1 MPQNTNLN
9 ISPYY
14 DDFDKFNN
22 FYKVLFR
29 PGFPVQ
35 ARELTTMQ
43 SILQNQIESVGT
55 HLFKEGAMVIPGQIG
70 YDTKAQAVILQ
81 ANFLG
86 TAVENY
92 RETLVGTIITGLTT
106 NVKAKVIYTLSAEES
121 EKGYI
126 TLYVKYIESGGDNSE
141 VRTFVNNEQLI
152 CDKEITFGTNLIEV
166 GTPFAQL
173 LPTTAIAIG
182 STATINTGVY
192 FIRGFF
198 VDVPEQT
205 IILDQ
210 YSNYPS
216 YRVGLEVSES
226 IITPEDDEKLND
238 NATGTSNYAAPG
250 GHRFRIKATLVK
262 KVIDDDTDKNFIELL
277 RLNNSK
283 VEKFVER
290 TQYSELEKMLAVRT
304 YDESGN
310 YTVKDFDVRMRESL
324 DDGLNNGVFS
334 VGTKTQQGNSPS
346 ETKYAVEI
354 GPGKA
359 YVKGFEIE
367 TLAPSY
373 VDLDKPRDTKAL
385 QNSII
390 PFDMGNYLTVNT
402 VWGSPIINGN
412 GITTNYQL
420 VELRD
425 QRGSAGTVAGNI
437 IGYARTAIFEYD
449 NGVDVT
455 ASATTYKAYLFDI
468 QPLSLFK
475 LSTSCTLV
483 QGQVIRG
490 RTSKAKAFVESDQTG
505 TLIKCYQVYGKF
517 IEGEVIVKDGIELG
531 VLNDFYQYD
540 FVDTKAIVGRNGSNA
555 VTFQATAVLD
565 EKKIISGTSF
575 VVSGSTTL
583 TGSLSNFTRDLR
595 PGDMIYFDTTK
606 SAQVKKISLVSTTID
621 NQLSSS
627 TVLTLESGGTLV
639 NGTYN
644 SLYRLRPQLKE
655 KQYADLL
662 IEMPKSS
669 IRSVSDESVV
679 VARSFDNITVTG
691 SNNFTITL
699 PSDEQFLAYDK
710 DHYNLIALSPS
721 GVAGNIID
729 ISDKISFN
737 STGTPRTSL
746 TVSNLSGYTTVR
758 LVASLSKNQVSKRIK
773 TATKM
778 NVLKLERTS
787 ISGDVTKFGLN
798 YGSIYGTRIEDEEI
812 SLGCTDAYQL
822 HAVYEST
829 TDDAPQV
836 PSITMQD
843 ATFFKKGTLIQG
855 KTSGA
860 KGLVIS
866 FSGVTLLCQFVYK
879 NDNKFI
885 PGETIIGTNT
895 NDQPVEGLADDNEGS
910 VNNGSNNITSNF
922 MLDPNQNGYF
932 YDVSKLIRKPN
943 TSAPLRKILVV
954 FDRFTHESSGD
965 YFNGASYI
973 GVDYEEIPSIGSG
986 RDKKELRDTLDFRP
1000 SITPNLSGSGT
1011 TSDPYFVN
1019 CATLD
1024 FKDRSFLSGGA
1035 SNNATITD
1043 IPKPESDFRCD
1054 YDFYLPRIDKL
1065 FVTDQRQF
1073 QILKG
1078 KSAETPV
1085 APDDLTN
1092 SMLLASITH
1101 EAYGYDPENVI
1112 IKRENNRR
1120 FTMKDIGV
1128 IEKRLDQV
1136 EYYTSLNL
1144 LEMETNT
1151 LSIKDADGF
1160 DKFKNGFMVDDFTSL
1175 TAAGT
1180 NHPDYECSMDFT
1192 AGFLRPAHYTTN
1204 VPLEFNSTSST
1215 NLVKSSNNAIL
1226 TLPYEHTRFVHQPYA
1241 SRVENVNPFNV
1252 FAFIGRVDLTPS
1264 SDDWVDT
1271 QRAPQRIVN
1280 VEGDF
1285 NATVER
1291 LGADQSGFAPI
1302 QWGAWQTTWSGV
1314 TNISS
1319 GGTWYEHC
1327 FCFGAPRRILQSTN
1341 ITTTTNQTRQGVRTQ
1356 VVPRIDR
1363 QSLGDSVIARANIP
1377 WIRSRN
1383 IQFKIQRLKPKTRM
1397 YPFFDTREVSVY
1409 TTPKILEVIKNSTI
1423 DSRTNNIPFQ
1433 TGETVVGLTS
1443 GARMRLVSP
1452 NDGFSLSPYTQ
1463 TLLPTAYASTTDII
1477 NINTEIMASQV
1488 NGDFYGN
1495 PVQGEVLVGQT
1506 SGARAI
1512 VKEKR
1517 LISDLSGNLTGVFFI
1532 PSPNISAN
1540 PRWGTGRRVFRF
1552 TSSSTDSRIP
1562 GDVDSAGEATYE
1574 AAGVLETQQE
1584 TILAVRNADIV
1595 RDTVTQNQTLQSTR
1609 TEVRQVGWWD
1619 PLAQSFLVDSKG
1631 GAFITKVDV
1640 YFKTKDE
1647 KIPINCQ
1654 IRTMQNGYPTTKI
1667 LPFSDV
1673 TIQPKDVQL
1682 SDNASIPTTFVFP
1695 APVYL
1700 QESQEYAFVLFTDS
1714 NEYKVWISRMGE
1726 NDISNDRTI
1735 SEQPYAGVLF
1745 KSQNATTWTADQYE
1759 DLKFSMYKAAFNT
1772 AVTGRAVFN
1781 NSKLG
1786 IGNGQIHNLVP
1797 NAIQTTKPQL
1807 KITLNSTSISYT
1819 VGAEISM
1826 TDQSPTPSA
1835 IIREVVQGGS
1845 GVNGYL
1851 IIDDI
1856 SGTFRTGVTG
1866 GSLAVYRIVS
1876 SRSLATL
1883 TLNSGVTGTFTVGQ
1897 KLTSSSG
1904 AYGIVTAWNSGTR
1917 VANLKAITGV
1927 FAAGDTVTMTVNSTV
1942 VGSGTIATGGVAT
1955 SGDDINRY
1963 ITINPSF
1970 YNVSNK
1976 LTVTHQNHGMH
1987 DGANSVIISGVVSEV
2002 SPTTIDAAYHTNGI
2016 GTADGVGANFEL
2028 HVNDAGAFHQVI
2040 NGLPLDVANP
2050 GYIKIGSEIIKY
2062 IEISDDGTV
2071 ITIPSGGRAAG
2082 GTTLQAHGTDEAV
2095 ECYNFDGIPMI
2106 EINTT
2111 HDGISNPTLDTYEV
2125 TTDSIATN
2133 GIVSGGTNIYATQN
2147 VAFECITPQ
2156 ITQLKLPNT
2165 DLVHR
2170 FNCVSGTSI
2179 NDDGQTLLESSFV
2192 NDGIYEDVIANTPNI
2207 LNNQKIICSQI
2218 NEDTHLNGS
2227 KSLIYEV
2234 NMISENV
2241 NISPVIDLDRTS
2253 LITTTNRINN
2263 IPIDSANSRKASGD
2277 RNKAIYISKFVELT
2291 NPANSLK
2298 VMFSAN
2304 LHPYTDIKV
2313 MYKVVPVGSTLS
2325 VDEIGFEYFNTTGI
2339 SDTSIPKTERFE
2351 LHDFDYTV
2359 NSLNFTAF
2367 QVKIIMNSQNQAYVP
2382 VIKDFRVIA
2391 LLDL

>member
-14 DDFDKFNN
+14 DDFDKQNN

-70 YDTKAQAVILQ
+70 YDTNSQAVILQ
-81 ANFLG
+81 TNFLG
-86 TAVENY
+86 TSVENY
-92 RETLVGTIITGLTT
+92 REKLVGTIITGLSTG
-106 NVKAKVIYTLSAEES
+106 VKAKVIYTLSSEES

-126 TLYVKYIESGGDNSE
+126 TLYVKYIEAGGDENDI
-141 VRTFVNNEQLI
+141 RTFNNNEQLI
-152 CDKEITFGTNLIEV
+152 CDTEITFGTNLIEI

-173 LPTTAIAIG
+173 LPTNAIAIG

-192 FIRGFF
+192 FIRGYF
-198 VDVPEQT
+198 VDIPAQT
-205 IILDQ
+205 IVLDQ
-210 YSNYPS
+210 YTNYPS
-216 YRVGLEVSES
+216 YRVGLEISES

-250 GHRFRIKATLVK
+250 AHRFRIKATLVK

-310 YTVKDFDVRMRESL
+310 YTVKDFDIRMRESL
-324 DDGLNNGVFS
+324 DDGLNNGVYAS
-334 VGTKTQQGNSPS
+334 TQRTQQGNAPS
-346 ETKYAVEI
+346 ESKYAVEI

-359 YVKGFEIE
+359 YVKGFESE

-373 VDLDKPRDTKAL
+373 VDLDKPRDTKSL

-390 PFDMGNYLTVNT
+390 PFDMGNYLLVNT

-425 QRGSAGTVAGNI
+425 QRGSNGTASGNI

-449 NGVDVT
+449 NGSDVT
-455 ASATTYKAYLFDI
+455 AAATTYKAYLFDV

-475 LSTSCTLV
+475 LSNSVTLV
-483 QGQVIRG
+483 QGMVIRG
-490 RTSKAKAFVESDQTG
+490 RTSKAKAFIESDQTG
-505 TLIKCYQVYGKF
+505 SLIKVYQVYGKF

-531 VLNDFYQYD
+531 TLSSQYTYEFSD
-540 FVDTKAIVGRNGSNA
+540 VKAILGRNSSSV
-555 VTFQATAVLD
+555 VTFQATAILD
-565 EKKIISGTSF
+565 DKKILSGTNF
-575 VVSGSTTL
+575 VVSSNTTL
-583 TGSLSNFTRDLR
+583 TGTLSNFTRDLR
-595 PGDMIYFDTTK
+595 PGDMIYF
-606 SAQVKKISLVSTTID
+606 SESAYAQVKKIDT
-621 NQLSSS
+621 SSS
-627 TVLTLESGGTLV
+627 LISNKLTSATTLTLESGGTLT

-644 SLYRLRPQLKE
+644 SLYRKRPQLKD

-662 IEMPKSS
+662 IEMPKAS
-669 IRSVSDESVV
+669 IKSVADESVI

-691 SNNFTITL
+691 SNNFTLTL

-710 DHYNLIALSPS
+710 DHYMLISLAPTM
-721 GVAGNIID
+721 GTIID
-729 ISDKISFN
+729 IEDKLSFN
-737 STGTPRTSL
+737 TSGTPRTSL
-746 TVSNLSGYTTVR
+746 TVSNLTGYTSVR
-758 LVASLSKNQVSKRIK
+758 LIASLSKNQVEKRIK
-773 TATKM
+773 TASKM
-778 NVLKLERTS
+778 NVLKVERTS
-787 ISGDVTKFGLN
+787 IIGDVTKFGLS

-812 SLGCTDAYQL
+812 ALGCSDVYKV

-829 TDDAPQV
+829 NDSMPAMPKLL
-836 PSITMQD
+836 MQD
-843 ATFFKKGTLIQG
+843 AAFFKKGTLIQG

-860 KGLVIS
+860 KGMVVN
-866 FSGVTLLCQFVYK
+866 FSGVTLYCDFVYK
-879 NDNKFI
+879 NTSKFI
-885 PGETIIGTNT
+885 PGETVIGTNT
-895 NDQPVEGLADDNEGS
+895 NDQVIEALIDDNEGS
-910 VNNGSNNITSNF
+910 VVDGSKEVTNNF
-922 MLDPNQNGYF
+922 YLDPNQNGYF
-932 YDVSKLIRKPN
+932 YDVSKIIRRAN
-943 TSAPLRKILVV
+943 ATAPLRKLLVV

-965 YFNGASYI
+965 YFNGSSYV
-973 GVDYEEIPSIGSG
+973 GVDYEEIPSIGTG
-986 RDKKELRDTLDFRP
+986 REKKELRDVLDFRP
-1000 SITPNLSGSGT
+1000 SITPVLSGAGT
-1011 TSDPYFVN
+1011 PNDPYFVN
-1019 CATLD
+1019 CASLD
-1024 FKDRSFLSGGA
+1024 FKDRSFISGGA
-1035 SNNATITD
+1035 SNNATVSD

-1054 YDFYLPRIDKL
+1054 YDFYLPRIDKVFL
-1065 FVTDQRQF
+1065 TDQREF
-1073 QILKG
+1073 QVIKG
-1078 KSAETPV
+1078 KSSESPT
-1085 APDDLTN
+1085 APDDLQN
-1092 SMLLASITH
+1092 AMLLGTLTH
-1101 EAYGYDPENVI
+1101 EAYGFNPEDVI

-1120 FTMKDIGV
+1120 FTMRDIGV

-1180 NHPDYECSMDFT
+1180 NHPDYECSMDFS
-1192 AGFLRPAHYTTN
+1192 AGFLRPAHYTSN
-1204 VPLEFNSTSST
+1204 VPLEYNATSST
-1215 NLVKSSNNAIL
+1215 NVVRSANNAIL
-1226 TLPYEHTRFVHQPYA
+1226 TLPYENVRFVHQPYA

-1252 FAFIGRVDLTPS
+1252 FAFIGRVDLLPS

-1302 QWGAWQTTWSGV
+1302 QWGSWQTTWSGV
-1314 TNISS
+1314 TNVSS
-1319 GGTWYEHC
+1319 GGSWYEHC

-1383 IQFKIQRLKPKTRM
+1383 IEFKIQRLKPKTRM
-1397 YPFFDTREVSVY
+1397 YPFFDTAAVSVY
-1409 TTPKILEVIKNSTI
+1409 CTPKVMEVIKNSTE
-1423 DSRTNNIPFQ
+1423 DARTNNIPFQ
-1433 TGETVVGLTS
+1433 VGETVVGLLTGARIKLMAPNNGFSYSPYDGNLLPVSYASTTGVINIDTQAMASQVNGQFYGNPIQGEILVGLTS
-1443 GARMRLVSP
+1443 GARCV
-1452 NDGFSLSPYTQ
+1452 
-1463 TLLPTAYASTTDII
+1463 
-1477 NINTEIMASQV
+1477 
-1488 NGDFYGN
+1488 
-1495 PVQGEVLVGQT
+1495 
-1506 SGARAI
+1506 

-1517 LISDLSGNLTGVFFI
+1517 LISDQSGNLTGVFFI
-1532 PSPNISAN
+1532 PSPSIDAN
-1540 PRWGTGRRVFRF
+1540 PRWGTGRRVLRF
-1552 TSSSTDSRIP
+1552 TSSSKDSRIP
-1562 GDVDSAGEATYE
+1562 GDVDSAAEATYE
-1574 AAGVLETQQE
+1574 AAGILETQQE

-1609 TEVRQVGWWD
+1609 TEVRQIGWWD

-1640 YFKTKDE
+1640 YFKTRDE

-1682 SDNASIPTTFVFP
+1682 SDNASIPTTFTFP
-1695 APVYL
+1695 APVFL

-1759 DLKFSMYKAAFNT
+1759 DLKFSMYKAVFQTN
-1772 AVTGRAVFN
+1772 VQGRAVFN
-1781 NSKLG
+1781 NAQLG
-1786 IGNGQIHNLVP
+1786 IGNGQIHNLIDNP
-1797 NAIQTTKPQL
+1797 IATTKPQL
-1807 KITLNSTSISYT
+1807 KITLNASSISYT

-1826 TDQSPTPSA
+1826 TDQSPAPSA
-1835 IIREVVQGGS
+1835 IIREVVQGTG
-1845 GVNGYL
+1845 GNNGY
-1851 IIDDI
+1851 IIVDDV

-1866 GSLAVYRIVS
+1866 GALAVYRIVS
-1876 SRSLATL
+1876 SRSLASITL
-1883 TLNSGVTGTFTVGQ
+1883 TSGFTGTFTVGQ
-1897 KLTSSSG
+1897 KITTSGG
-1904 AYGIVTAWNSGTR
+1904 ASATVTNWNSGTR
-1917 VANLKAITGV
+1917 VITVKSLTGTLTV
-1927 FAAGDTVTMTVNSTV
+1927 GDTVTMTVSGSV
-1942 VGSGTIATGGVAT
+1942 VGSGVIATGGISI

-1963 ITINPSF
+1963 ATVNPSY

-1976 LTVTHQNHGMH
+1976 ITITHQNHGMH
-1987 DGANSVIISGVVSEV
+1987 DPANSVVISGVVSEV
-2002 SPTTIDAAYHTNGI
+2002 ADTTIDSAFHTNGL
-2016 GTADGVGANFEL
+2016 TTSDGVGSDFEL
-2028 HVNDAGAFHQVI
+2028 HVNDASAFHTVI
-2040 NGLPLDVANP
+2040 NGLPIEIANP
-2050 GYIKIGSEIIKY
+2050 AYIKIGNEIIKY
-2062 IEISDDGTV
+2062 SAVSDDGK
-2071 ITIPSGGRAAG
+2071 ILTIPSGGRAAAG
-2082 GTTLQAHGTDEAV
+2082 SSLVAHDVSELV
-2095 ECYNFDGIPMI
+2095 ECYNYDGIPLI
-2106 EINTT
+2106 EINAS
-2111 HDGISNPTLDTYEV
+2111 HEGIDNPTLDTYEIG
-2125 TTDSIATN
+2125 TDSIATN
-2133 GIVSGGTNIYATQN
+2133 GIVGGGAYVYATQN
-2147 VAFECITPQ
+2147 VAFECLTPQ
-2156 ITQLKLPNT
+2156 ITQLRLPNT
-2165 DLVHR
+2165 ECLHR

-2179 NDDGQTLLESSFV
+2179 NDNGQTILESSFV
-2192 NDGIYEDVIANTPNI
+2192 NDGSYEDVIVNQPNI
-2207 LNNQKIICSQI
+2207 LNNQRLICSQV

-2227 KSLIYEV
+2227 KSIIYEI
-2234 NMISENV
+2234 NMLSNNE
-2241 NISPVIDLDRTS
+2241 NISPVVDLDRTS

-2263 IPIDSANSRKASGD
+2263 ISIDSALSRKSSGD
-2277 RNKAIYISKFVELT
+2277 LNKAIYISKFVELA

-2313 MYKVVPVGSTLS
+2313 LYKVVPVGSTLS
-2325 VDEIGFEYFNTTGI
+2325 SDEIGFEYFNTTGI
-2339 SDTSIPKTERFE
+2339 SDTTIPKTERFE

-2367 QVKIIMNSQNQAYVP
+2367 QIKIIMNSQNQAYVP

>member
-14 DDFDKFNN
+14 DDFDKTKN
-22 FYKVLFR
+22 FYRVLFR
-29 PGFPVQ
+29 PGYPIQ
-35 ARELTTMQ
+35 AREITTMQ
-43 SILQNQIESVGT
+43 TILQNQIESVGT

-70 YDTKAQAVILQ
+70 YDTNSQAVLLQ

-86 TAVENY
+86 TSVDLY
-92 RETLVGTIITGLTT
+92 RESLIGTIITGLTT
-106 NVKAKVIYTLSAEES
+106 GVKAKVIYTLSATES

-126 TLYVKYIESGGDNSE
+126 TLYVKYVESGGDNNT
-141 VRTFVNNEQLI
+141 VRTFQNNEQLI
-152 CDKEITFGTNLIEV
+152 CDKEITFGTNLIEI

-173 LPTTAIAIG
+173 LPTNAIAIG
-182 STATINTGVY
+182 STATINSGVY

-198 VDVPEQT
+198 VDVSEQT

-226 IITPEDDEKLND
+226 IITPEDDESLND

-250 GHRFRIKATLVK
+250 GHRFRIKASLVK

-304 YDESGN
+304 FDESGN
-310 YTVKDFDVRMRESL
+310 YTIKDFDIRMRQSL
-324 DDGLNNGVFS
+324 DDGLNNGVYAA
-334 VGTKTQQGNSPS
+334 GTKTQQGNSPS
-346 ETKYAVEI
+346 DDKYAVEI

-359 YVKGFEIE
+359 YVKGFEVE

-373 VDLDKPRDTKAL
+373 IDLAKPRDTKAL

-390 PFDMGNYLTVNT
+390 PFEMGNYLLVNT

-412 GITTNYQL
+412 SITTNYQRL
-420 VELRD
+420 ELRD
-425 QRGSAGTVAGNI
+425 QRGSAGTTAGNI

-449 NGVDVT
+449 NGTDVT
-455 ASATTYKAYLFDI
+455 ASSTTYKAYLFDI
-468 QPLSLFK
+468 QPLTLFK
-475 LSTSCTLV
+475 LSNSVTLV
-483 QGQVIRG
+483 QGNVIRG
-490 RTSKAKAFVESDQTG
+490 RTSKAKAFVESDQTNS
-505 TLIKCYQVYGKF
+505 LIKVYQVYGKF
-517 IEGEVIVKDGIELG
+517 IDGEVIEKDGLELG
-531 VLNDFYQYD
+531 TLTSQFSYEFSDA
-540 FVDTKAIVGRNGSNA
+540 KAIVGRNGSDA

-565 EKKIISGTSF
+565 EKKVISGSTF
-575 VVSGSTTL
+575 NVNSTTL
-583 TGSLSNFTRDLR
+583 TGTLSNFTRDLR
-595 PGDMIYFDTTK
+595 PGDMIYFTE
-606 SAQVKKISLVSTTID
+606 SNFAQVKKIDITSGSIVNKIASATAI
-621 NQLSSS
+621 
-627 TVLTLESGGTLV
+627 TLESGGSIS

-644 SLYRLRPQLKE
+644 TLYRKRPQIKD
-655 KQYADLL
+655 KQTADLL

-669 IRSVSDESVV
+669 IKAVSDESVI

-710 DHYNLIALSPS
+710 DHYMLISLAPT
-721 GVAGNIID
+721 AGTIID

-737 STGTPRTSL
+737 SSGTPRTSL
-746 TVSNLSGYTTVR
+746 TVSSLSGYTSVR
-758 LVASLSKNQVSKRIK
+758 LIASLSKNQVEKKIK

-778 NVLKLERTS
+778 NVMKVDRTA
-787 ISGDVTKFGLN
+787 ITGDVTKFGLS
-798 YGSIYGTRIEDEEI
+798 YGSIYGTRIQDDEI
-812 SLGCTDAYQL
+812 ALGATDCYQL

-829 TDDAPQV
+829 NDSLPTV
-836 PSITMQD
+836 PKILMQD
-843 ATFFKKGTLIQG
+843 AAFFKKGTLITG

-860 KGLVIS
+860 KGLVIN
-866 FSGVTLLCQFVYK
+866 FSGVTLACEFVYK
-879 NDNKFI
+879 NSNRFL
-885 PGETIIGTNT
+885 PGETVSGTNT
-895 NDQPVEGLADDNEGS
+895 NDQLVEGLIDDNEGS
-910 VNNGSNNITSNF
+910 VWNGSKDITSNYY
-922 MLDPNQNGYF
+922 LDSNQNGYF
-932 YDVSKLIRKPN
+932 YDISKIIRSPN
-943 TSAPLRKILVV
+943 ASAPLRKLLVV
-954 FDRFTHESSGD
+954 YDRFSHESSGD
-965 YFNGASYI
+965 YFNGSSYV
-973 GVDYEEIPSIGSG
+973 GVDYEEIPALGS
-986 RDKKELRDTLDFRP
+986 KELRDVLDFRAAV
-1000 SITPNLSGSGT
+1000 TPVLSGSGT

-1019 CATLD
+1019 CASLD

-1035 SNNATITD
+1035 SNNATVTD
-1043 IPKPESDFRCD
+1043 IPKPEADFRCD
-1054 YDFYLPRIDKL
+1054 YEFYLPRIDKVFL
-1065 FVTDQRQF
+1065 TDQREF
-1073 QILKG
+1073 QVVKG
-1078 KSAETPV
+1078 KSDETPV
-1085 APDDLTN
+1085 PPDDIRN
-1092 SMLLASITH
+1092 SMLLGTLTH
-1101 EAYGYDPENVI
+1101 EAYGYNQENVI

-1160 DKFKNGFMVDDFTSL
+1160 DKFKNGFLVDDFTSF

-1180 NHPDYECSMDFT
+1180 DHPDYECSMDFT

-1204 VPLEFNSTSST
+1204 VPLEYNSTLTT
-1215 NLVKSSNNAIL
+1215 NAVKSSNNAIVS
-1226 TLPYEHTRFVHQPYA
+1226 LPYESVRFINQPYA

-1252 FAFIGRVDLTPS
+1252 FAFIGRCDLTPA

-1280 VEGDF
+1280 VEGNF

-1291 LGADQSGFAPI
+1291 LGADQSGFAPT

-1314 TNISS
+1314 TSRSS
-1319 GGTWYEHC
+1319 GGSWQEDC
-1327 FCFGAPRRILQSTN
+1327 FCFGAPRRVLQSTN
-1341 ITTTTNQTRQGVRTQ
+1341 VTTTTNQTRQGVRTQ

-1383 IQFKIQRLKPKTRM
+1383 VEFKIQRLKPKTRM
-1397 YPFFDTREVSVY
+1397 YPFFDTSSVSTY
-1409 TTPKILEVIKNSTI
+1409 CTPKILEVIKNSTE
-1423 DSRTNNIPFQ
+1423 DAKTNNIPFQ
-1433 TGETVVGLTS
+1433 VGETVVGLSS
-1443 GARMRLVSP
+1443 GVRLKLLTP
-1452 NDGFSLSPYTQ
+1452 NDGFASSPYDST
-1463 TLLPTAYASTTDII
+1463 TLPGSYASTTAVI
-1477 NINTEIMASQV
+1477 NIDTLSMASQV
-1488 NGDFYGN
+1488 NGAYYGN
-1495 PVQGEVLVGQT
+1495 PIQGEVLVGQT
-1506 SGARAI
+1506 SGARAV

-1517 LISDLSGNLTGVFFI
+1517 LISDQSGNLTGIFFI
-1532 PSPNISAN
+1532 PTPTIDAN
-1540 PRWGTGRRVFRF
+1540 PRWGTGRRILRF
-1552 TSSSTDSRIP
+1552 TASKTDSRIL
-1562 GDVDSAGEATYE
+1562 GDVDSSAEATYE
-1574 AAGVLETQQE
+1574 AAGILETQQE
-1584 TILAVRNADIV
+1584 TILSVRNADIV
-1595 RDTVTQNQTLQSTR
+1595 RDTVTQNQTIRSTR
-1609 TEVRQVGWWD
+1609 TESRQVGWWD

-1647 KIPINCQ
+1647 RIPINVQ

-1673 TIQPKDVQL
+1673 TVQPKDVQL

-1700 QESQEYAFVLFTDS
+1700 QESQEYALVLFTDS

-1759 DLKFSMYKAAFNT
+1759 DLKFSMYKAKF
-1772 AVTGRAVFN
+1772 VTGTNARVVFN
-1781 NSKLG
+1781 NAQLG
-1786 IGNGQIHNLVP
+1786 IGNGQIHNLVSNP
-1797 NAIQTTKPQL
+1797 ITTTKPQL
-1807 KITLNSTSISYT
+1807 KLTLNASTISYT
-1819 VGAEISM
+1819 VGAEISL
-1826 TDQSPTPSA
+1826 TDTSPTPSA
-1835 IIREVVQGGS
+1835 IIRQVVQGTG
-1845 GVNGYL
+1845 GNNGY
-1851 IIDDI
+1851 IIVDDV

-1866 GSLAVYRIVS
+1866 GALAVYRIVS
-1876 SRSLATL
+1876 SRSLGTI

-1897 KLTSSSG
+1897 SITTAGG
-1904 AYGIVTAWNSGTR
+1904 AKATVTNWDSGTR
-1917 VANLKAITGV
+1917 VITVKAVTGT
-1927 FAAGDTVTMTVNSTV
+1927 FAVGDTVTMTVSGST
-1942 VGSGTIATGGVAT
+1942 VGSGVIATGGIT
-1955 SGDDINRY
+1955 LTGDDINRY
-1963 ITINPSF
+1963 ITLTPSYF
-1970 YNVSNK
+1970 NTANRITIV
-1976 LTVTHQNHGMH
+1976 HQNHGMH
-1987 DGANSVIISGVVSEV
+1987 DPANNVRLSGVISEV
-2002 SPTTIDAAYHTNGI
+2002 ASTAIDAAFHTNGI
-2016 GTADGVGANFEL
+2016 TISDGVTSDFEL
-2028 HVNDAGAFHQVI
+2028 HVNDASAFHTVV
-2040 NGLPLDVANP
+2040 NGLSLDVANP
-2050 GYIKIGSEIIKY
+2050 GYIKIGTEIIKY
-2062 IEISDDGTV
+2062 TAISSDGKI

-2082 GTTLQAHGTDEAV
+2082 STNLQAHSTDEAV
-2095 ECYNFDGIPMI
+2095 ECYNLDGIPLI
-2106 EINTT
+2106 EINTD
-2111 HDGISNPTLDTYEV
+2111 HAGISNPTLDTYQI

-2133 GIVSGGTNIYATQN
+2133 GIVSGGDMVYATQN
-2147 VAFECITPQ
+2147 VSFECITPQ
-2156 ITQLKLPNT
+2156 ITQLKLPQT
-2165 DLVHR
+2165 EITHR
-2170 FNCVSGTSI
+2170 FNCVSGSSI
-2179 NDDGQTLLESSFV
+2179 NNDGQTLLETSFV
-2192 NDGIYEDVIANTPNI
+2192 NDGIYEEVIVNVPNI
-2207 LNNQKIICSQI
+2207 INNQKIICSKI
-2218 NEDTHLNGS
+2218 NEDTKLNGS

-2234 NMISENV
+2234 NMTSDNE
-2241 NISPVIDLDRTS
+2241 NISPIVDLDRTS

-2263 IPIDSANSRKASGD
+2263 IDITVADSRKSSGD
-2277 RNKAIYISKFVELT
+2277 KNKAIYVSKFVELA

-2313 MYKVVPVGSTLS
+2313 LYKVVPVGTTLS
-2325 VDEIGFEYFNTTGI
+2325 IDEIGFDYFNTTGA
-2339 SDTSIPKTERFE
+2339 SDTSIAKTERFE

-2367 QVKIIMNSQNQAYVP
+2367 QIKIIMNSQNQAYVP

>member
-14 DDFDKFNN
+14 DDFDKQNN

-70 YDTKAQAVILQ
+70 YDTNAQAVILQ
-81 ANFLG
+81 TNFLG
-86 TAVENY
+86 TSVENY
-92 RETLVGTIITGLTT
+92 REKLVGRIITGLTT
-106 NVKAKVIYTLSAEES
+106 NVKAKVIYTIPAEES

-126 TLYVKYIESGGDNSE
+126 TLYVKYVEAGGDESDL
-141 VRTFVNNEQLI
+141 RTFVNNEQLV
-152 CDKEITFGTNLIEV
+152 CDAEITFGTNLIEV

-173 LPTTAIAIG
+173 LPTNAIAVG

-192 FIRGFF
+192 FIRGYF
-198 VDVPEQT
+198 VDVPAQT

-250 GHRFRIKATLVK
+250 AHRFRVKASLVK

-310 YTVKDFDVRMRESL
+310 YTVKDFDIRMRESL
-324 DDGLNNGVFS
+324 DDGLNNGVYAA
-334 VGTKTQQGNSPS
+334 GTRTQQGNAPAD
-346 ETKYAVEI
+346 TKYAVEI

-359 YVKGFEIE
+359 YVKGFEVE
-367 TLAPSY
+367 TLAPQY
-373 VDLDKPRDTKAL
+373 IDLDKPRDTKAL

-390 PFDMGNYLTVNT
+390 PFDMGNYLLVDN
-402 VWGSPIINGN
+402 VWGAPIINGN
-412 GITTNYQL
+412 GITENYQKL
-420 VELRD
+420 ELRD
-425 QRGSAGTVAGNI
+425 ARGSNGTAAGNV

-449 NGVDVT
+449 NGADVT
-455 ASATTYKAYLFDI
+455 ASSTTYKSYLFDA
-468 QPLSLFK
+468 QLLTLFK
-475 LSTSCTLV
+475 LSNSVTLV

-490 RTSKAKAFVESDQTG
+490 RTSKAKAYVESDQTG
-505 TLIKCYQVYGKF
+505 SLIKVYQVYGRF
-517 IEGEVIVKDGIELG
+517 IDGEVIVKDNIELG
-531 VLNDFYQYD
+531 TLSSQFTYEFSDI
-540 FVDTKAIVGRNGSNA
+540 KAILGRNTSNV
-555 VTFQATAVLD
+555 VTFQGTAILD
-565 EKKIISGTSF
+565 SKAILSGTNF
-575 VVSGSTTL
+575 VVSGTTTL
-583 TGSLSNFTRDLR
+583 TGTLTNFTRDLR
-595 PGDMIYFDTTK
+595 PGDMIYFSPTQY
-606 SAQVKKISLVSTTID
+606 AQVKKIDTSGSVISNKLTSATT
-621 NQLSSS
+621 
-627 TVLTLESGGTLV
+627 LTLESGATLT
-639 NGTYN
+639 NGTYP
-644 SLYRLRPQLKE
+644 SLYRLRPQFKD

-669 IRSVSDESVV
+669 IKSVADESVT

-691 SNNFTITL
+691 SNNFTLTL

-710 DHYNLIALSPS
+710 DHYTLVSLAPT
-721 GVAGNIID
+721 AGIIID

-737 STGTPRTSL
+737 TSGTPRTSL
-746 TVSNLSGYTTVR
+746 TVSGLTGYTSVR
-758 LVASLSKNQVSKRIK
+758 LIASISKNQVEKRIK
-773 TATKM
+773 TANKM
-778 NVLKLERTS
+778 NVMKLERTN
-787 ISGDVTKFGLN
+787 IIGDITKFGLS

-812 SLGCTDAYQL
+812 SLGCSDVYKL

-829 TDDAPQV
+829 NDSLPII
-836 PSITMQD
+836 PKILMQD
-843 ATFFKKGTLIQG
+843 AAFFKKGTLIQG

-860 KGLVIS
+860 KGMVVN
-866 FSGVTLLCQFVYK
+866 FSGVTLYCDFVYK
-879 NDNKFI
+879 NNSRFI
-885 PGETIIGTNT
+885 PGETVIGTNT
-895 NDQPVEGLADDNEGS
+895 NDQIVEALIDDNDGS
-910 VNNGSNNITSNF
+910 VNNGSKDITDNF
-922 MLDPNQNGYF
+922 YLDANQNGYF
-932 YDVSKLIRKPN
+932 YDISKLIRKPN
-943 TSAPLRKILVV
+943 ASAPLRKIMII

-965 YFNGASYI
+965 YFNGSSYV
-973 GVDYEEIPSIGSG
+973 GVDYEEIPSLGSG
-986 RDKKELRDTLDFRP
+986 REIKQLRDVLDFRP
-1000 SITPNLSGSGT
+1000 SVTPVLSGSGSP
-1011 TSDPYFVN
+1011 SDPYFVN
-1019 CATLD
+1019 CASLD
-1024 FKDRSFLSGGA
+1024 YKDRSFISGGA
-1035 SNNATITD
+1035 SNNATVTD

-1054 YDFYLPRIDKL
+1054 YDFYLPRIDKVFL
-1065 FVTDQRQF
+1065 TDQRKF
-1073 QILKG
+1073 QVIKG
-1078 KSAETPV
+1078 KSSESPTP
-1085 APDDLTN
+1085 PDDLQN
-1092 SMLLASITH
+1092 SMLLGTLTH
-1101 EAYGYDPENVI
+1101 EAYGYNPENVI

-1120 FTMKDIGV
+1120 FTMKDIGI

-1204 VPLEFNSTSST
+1204 VPLELNSTLST
-1215 NLVKSSNNAIL
+1215 NVQKSQNNAIV
-1226 TLPYEHTRFVHQPYA
+1226 TLPYESTRFIHQPYA

-1252 FAFIGRVDLTPS
+1252 FAFIGRVDLLPS
-1264 SDDWVDT
+1264 SDDWIDT

-1285 NATVER
+1285 DATVER

-1302 QWGAWQTTWSGV
+1302 QWGSWQTTWSGV
-1314 TNISS
+1314 TSVSS
-1319 GGTWYEHC
+1319 GGSWFEHC
-1327 FCFGAPRRILQSTN
+1327 FCFGAPRRILQGTN

-1356 VVPRIDR
+1356 VIPRIDR
-1363 QSLGDSVIARANIP
+1363 QSLGDNVIARANIP

-1383 IQFKIQRLKPKTRM
+1383 IEFKIQRLKPKTRM
-1397 YPFFDTREVSVY
+1397 YPFFDTSNVSVY
-1409 TTPKILEVIKNSTI
+1409 CTPKILEVVKNSTE
-1423 DSRTNNIPFQ
+1423 DARTNNIPFQ
-1433 TGETVVGLTS
+1433 IGETVVGNIT
-1443 GARMRLVSP
+1443 GVRLKVLSP
-1452 NDGFSLSPYTQ
+1452 NDGFAYSPYDESI
-1463 TLLPTAYASTTDII
+1463 LPSAYASTTGVI
-1477 NINTEIMASQV
+1477 NIDTQSMASQV
-1488 NGDFYGN
+1488 NGAYYGN
-1495 PVQGEVLVGQT
+1495 PVQGEVLIGQT
-1506 SGARAI
+1506 SGARAV

-1517 LISDLSGNLTGVFFI
+1517 LISDQSGNLTGIFFI
-1532 PSPNISAN
+1532 PTPTIDAN

-1552 TSSSTDSRIP
+1552 TSSSTDSRIA

-1574 AAGVLETQQE
+1574 AAGTLETQQE

-1609 TEVRQVGWWD
+1609 TETRQIGWWD

-1647 KIPINCQ
+1647 RIPINCQ

-1682 SDNASIPTTFVFP
+1682 SDNASIATTFVFP

-1759 DLKFSMYKAAFNT
+1759 DLKFSMYKAVFNT
-1772 AVTGRAVFN
+1772 NVAGRLVFN
-1781 NSKLG
+1781 NARLG
-1786 IGNGQIHNLVP
+1786 IGNGQIHNLVSNP
-1797 NAIQTTKPQL
+1797 ITTTKPQL
-1807 KITLNSTSISYT
+1807 KITLNAESISYT

-1826 TDQSPTPSA
+1826 TDQSPAPSA
-1835 IIREVVQGGS
+1835 IIREVVQGS
-1845 GVNGYL
+1845 GGNNGY
-1851 IIDDI
+1851 IIVDDVN
-1856 SGTFRTGVTG
+1856 GTFRSGVTG
-1866 GSLAVYRIVS
+1866 GALAVYRIVS
-1876 SRSLATL
+1876 SRSLAAI
-1883 TLNSGVTGTFTVGQ
+1883 TLNAGVTGTFTVGQ
-1897 KLTSSSG
+1897 KIVSSSG
-1904 AYGIVTAWNSGTR
+1904 ATAIVTGWNSGTR
-1917 VANLKAITGV
+1917 VISAKSVTGV
-1927 FAAGDTVTMTVNSTV
+1927 FADGDTITMTVSGSV
-1942 VGSGTIATGGVAT
+1942 VGSGVVSTSGVVL

-1963 ITINPSF
+1963 AIINPSY

-1976 LTVTHQNHGMH
+1976 IRIQHQNHGMH
-1987 DGANSVIISGVVSEV
+1987 DPANSVTISGVISEV
-2002 SPTTIDAAYHTNGI
+2002 ADTTIDSAFHTNGI
-2016 GTADGVGANFEL
+2016 TTADGVGSDFEL
-2028 HVNDAGAFHQVI
+2028 HVNDASAFHTVI
-2040 NGLPLDVANP
+2040 NGLPIDVANP
-2050 GYIKIGSEIIKY
+2050 AYIKIGSEIIKY
-2062 IEISDDGTV
+2062 IDISDDGKI

-2082 GTTLQAHGTDEAV
+2082 GTSLQAHDTDEYV
-2095 ECYNFDGIPMI
+2095 ECYNLDGIPLT
-2106 EINTT
+2106 EINTS
-2111 HDGISNPTLDTYEV
+2111 HSGVDNATLDSYEV
-2125 TTDSIATN
+2125 GTDSIATN
-2133 GIVSGGTNIYATQN
+2133 GIVSGGNMVYATQN

-2156 ITQLKLPNT
+2156 ITQMRLPDT
-2165 DLVHR
+2165 ECLHR

-2179 NDDGQTLLESSFV
+2179 NDNAQTILESSFV
-2192 NDGIYEDVIANTPNI
+2192 NDGSYEDVIVNIPNI
-2207 LNNQKIICSQI
+2207 LNNQKLICSQI

-2227 KSLIYEV
+2227 KSMIYEV
-2234 NMISENV
+2234 NMVSNNP
-2241 NISPVIDLDRTS
+2241 NISPVVDLDRTS

-2263 IPIDSANSRKASGD
+2263 IPVELSDSLKSSGD
-2277 RNKAIYISKFVELT
+2277 KNNAIYISKFVELT

-2313 MYKVVPVGSTLS
+2313 LYKVVPVGSTLS
-2325 VDEIGFEYFNTTGI
+2325 ADEIGFEYFNVTG
-2339 SDTSIPKTERFE
+2339 SADSSIPKTERFE

-2367 QVKIIMNSQNQAYVP
+2367 QIKIIMNSQNQAYVP
-2382 VIKDFRVIA
+2382 VLKDFRVIA

>member
-14 DDFDKFNN
+14 DDFDKQNN

-70 YDTKAQAVILQ
+70 YDTNAQAVILQ
-81 ANFLG
+81 TNFLG
-86 TAVENY
+86 TSVENY
-92 RETLVGTIITGLTT
+92 REKLVGTIITGLTT
-106 NVKAKVIYTLSAEES
+106 NVKAKVIYTLSSEES

-126 TLYVKYIESGGDNSE
+126 TLYVKYIEAGGDQND
-141 VRTFVNNEQLI
+141 VRTFVNNEQLV
-152 CDKEITFGTNLIEV
+152 CDTEITFGTNLIEV

-173 LPTTAIAIG
+173 LPTNAIAIG
-182 STATINTGVY
+182 STSTINSGVY
-192 FIRGFF
+192 FIRGYF
-198 VDVPEQT
+198 VDIPTQT
-205 IILDQ
+205 IVLDQ

-226 IITPEDDEKLND
+226 IITPEDDETLND

-250 GHRFRIKATLVK
+250 AHRFRIKASLVK

-310 YTVKDFDVRMRESL
+310 YTVKDFDIRMRESL
-324 DDGLNNGVFS
+324 DDGLNNGVFA

-346 ETKYAVEI
+346 DTKYAVEI

-359 YVKGFEIE
+359 YVKGFEVE
-367 TLAPSY
+367 TLAPQY
-373 VDLDKPRDTKAL
+373 IDLDKPRDTKAL

-390 PFDMGNYLTVNT
+390 PFDMGNYLTVDT

-412 GITTNYQL
+412 GITENYQKI
-420 VELRD
+420 ELRD
-425 QRGSAGTVAGNI
+425 QRGSSGTAAGNV

-449 NGVDVT
+449 TGADVT
-455 ASATTYKAYLFDI
+455 ASSTTYKAYIFDI
-468 QPLSLFK
+468 QPLTLFK
-475 LSTSCTLV
+475 LSNSVTLV

-505 TLIKCYQVYGKF
+505 SLIKVYQVYGKF
-517 IEGEVIVKDGIELG
+517 IENEIIVKDGIELG
-531 VLNDFYQYD
+531 SLSSQFTYELGDV
-540 FVDTKAIVGRNGSNA
+540 KAILGRNSSN
-555 VTFQATAVLD
+555 VVSFQASCVLD
-565 EKKIISGTSF
+565 ERRILSGTNF
-575 VVSGSTTL
+575 TVSGGTTL
-583 TGSLSNFTRDLR
+583 TGTLSNFTRDLR
-595 PGDMIYFDTTK
+595 PGDMIYFSD
-606 SAQVKKISLVSTTID
+606 SLYAQVKKISTVSSTID
-621 NQLSSS
+621 NKLSSA
-627 TVLTLESGGTLV
+627 TTLTLESGGTLS
-639 NGTYN
+639 NGTYAT
-644 SLYRLRPQLKE
+644 LYRKRPQLKD

-669 IRSVSDESVV
+669 IKSVSDESVI

-691 SNNFTITL
+691 SNNFTLTL

-710 DHYNLIALSPS
+710 DHYMLISLAPT
-721 GVAGNIID
+721 AGIIID
-729 ISDKISFN
+729 IEDKISFN
-737 STGTPRTSL
+737 TSGTPRTSL
-746 TVSNLSGYTTVR
+746 TVSNLTGYTSVR
-758 LVASLSKNQVSKRIK
+758 LIASLSKNQVEKRIK
-773 TATKM
+773 TASKM
-778 NVLKLERTS
+778 NVMKLERTS
-787 ISGDVTKFGLN
+787 IIGDVTKFGLN
-798 YGSIYGTRIEDEEI
+798 YGSIYGTRIEDDEI
-812 SLGCTDAYQL
+812 SFGCSDVYKL

-829 TDDAPQV
+829 NDGL
-836 PSITMQD
+836 PSLPKILMQD

-860 KGLVIS
+860 KGMVVN
-866 FSGVTLLCQFVYK
+866 FSGVTLYCDFVYK
-879 NDNKFI
+879 NNDRFI
-885 PGETIIGTNT
+885 PGETVIGTNT
-895 NDQPVEGLADDNEGS
+895 NDQIVEGLIDDNEGS
-910 VNNGSNNITSNF
+910 VNNGSKDITDSF
-922 MLDPNQNGYF
+922 YLDSNQNGYF

-943 TSAPLRKILVV
+943 ASSPLRKIMVV
-954 FDRFTHESSGD
+954 YDRFTHESSGD
-965 YFNGASYI
+965 YFNGSSYV

-986 RDKKELRDTLDFRP
+986 REIKQLRDVLDFRP
-1000 SITPNLSGSGT
+1000 SITPVLSGSGSP
-1011 TSDPYFVN
+1011 SDPYFVN
-1019 CATLD
+1019 CASLD

-1035 SNNATITD
+1035 SNNATVSD

-1054 YDFYLPRIDKL
+1054 YDYYLPRIDKVFL
-1065 FVTDQRQF
+1065 TDQRQF
-1073 QILKG
+1073 QVIKG
-1078 KSAETPV
+1078 KSSESPT
-1085 APDDLTN
+1085 APDDLQN
-1092 SMLLASITH
+1092 SMLLGTLTH
-1101 EAYGYDPENVI
+1101 EAYGYNPENVI

-1128 IEKRLDQV
+1128 IEKRLDRV

-1204 VPLEFNSTSST
+1204 VPLEFNSTAST
-1215 NLVKSSNNAIL
+1215 NIVKSVNNAII
-1226 TLPYEHTRFVHQPYA
+1226 TLPYENVRFVHQPYA

-1252 FAFIGRVDLTPS
+1252 FAFIGRVDLLPS
-1264 SDDWVDT
+1264 SDDWIDT

-1302 QWGAWQTTWSGV
+1302 QWGAWQTTWTGV
-1314 TNISS
+1314 TNVSS
-1319 GGTWYEHC
+1319 GGTWFEGC

-1363 QSLGDSVIARANIP
+1363 QSLGDSVIARADIP

-1383 IQFKIQRLKPKTRM
+1383 IEFKIQRLKPKTRM
-1397 YPFFDTREVSVY
+1397 YPFFDTTSVNVY
-1409 TTPKILEVIKNSTI
+1409 CTPKIIEVIKNSTE

-1433 TGETVVGLTS
+1433 VNETIVGSIT
-1443 GARMRLVSP
+1443 GARLKLMSP
-1452 NDGFSLSPYTQ
+1452 NDGFSLSPYDGG
-1463 TLLPTAYASTTDII
+1463 LLPTSYASTTGVV
-1477 NINTEIMASQV
+1477 NIDTQAMASQV
-1488 NGDFYGN
+1488 NGQYYGN
-1495 PVQGEVLVGQT
+1495 PIQGEVLIGQT
-1506 SGARAI
+1506 SGARAV

-1517 LISDLSGNLTGVFFI
+1517 LISDQSGNLTGVFFI
-1532 PSPNISAN
+1532 PTPAIDAN

-1552 TSSSTDSRIP
+1552 TSSSSDSRIP
-1562 GDVDSAGEATYE
+1562 GDVDSAAEATYE
-1574 AAGVLETQQE
+1574 ASGILETQQE

-1595 RDTVTQNQTLQSTR
+1595 RDTVTQSQTIQSTR

-1640 YFKTKDE
+1640 YFKTRDE

-1682 SDNASIPTTFVFP
+1682 SDNASIPTTFTFP

-1759 DLKFSMYKAAFNT
+1759 DLKFSMYKAVFQTNIA
-1772 AVTGRAVFN
+1772 GRAVFN
-1781 NSKLG
+1781 NARLG
-1786 IGNGQIHNLVP
+1786 IGNGQIHNLVSNP
-1797 NAIQTTKPQL
+1797 ITTTKPQL
-1807 KITLNSTSISYT
+1807 KITLNSASISYT

-1826 TDQSPTPSA
+1826 TDQSPAPSA
-1835 IIREVVQGGS
+1835 IIREVVQGTG
-1845 GVNGYL
+1845 GNNGY
-1851 IIDDI
+1851 IIVDDI
-1856 SGTFRTGVTG
+1856 SGTFRSGVTG
-1866 GSLAVYRIVS
+1866 GALAVYRIVS
-1876 SRSLATL
+1876 SRSLGTL
-1883 TLNSGVTGTFTVGQ
+1883 TLNAGVTGTFTVGQ
-1897 KLTSSSG
+1897 KITSSSG
-1904 AYGIVTAWNSGTR
+1904 ASAVVTSWDSGTR
-1917 VANLKAITGV
+1917 IIGMKSVTGI
-1927 FAAGDTVTMTVNSTV
+1927 FGDGDTITMTVSGTV
-1942 VGSGTIATGGVAT
+1942 IGSGVVSTGGVAL

-1963 ITINPSF
+1963 AVVNPSY

-1976 LTVTHQNHGMH
+1976 ITVRHQNHCMH
-1987 DGANSVIISGVVSEV
+1987 DPANSVVISGVVSEV
-2002 SPTTIDAAYHTNGI
+2002 ADTTIDSAFHTNGI
-2016 GTADGVGANFEL
+2016 TTSDGVGSDFEL
-2028 HVNDAGAFHQVI
+2028 HINDASAFHTVI

-2050 GYIKIGSEIIKY
+2050 AYIKIGSEIMKY
-2062 IEISDDGTV
+2062 IDVSADGK
-2071 ITIPSGGRAAG
+2071 ILTIPSGGRAAA
-2082 GTTLQAHGTDEAV
+2082 GTTLQDHSTDEAV
-2095 ECYNFDGIPMI
+2095 ECYNLDGIPLT

-2111 HDGISNPTLDTYEV
+2111 HNGIANPTLDTYEIG
-2125 TTDSIATN
+2125 TDSIATN
-2133 GIVSGGTNIYATQN
+2133 GIVAGGYNVYATQN
-2147 VAFECITPQ
+2147 VGFECLTPQ
-2156 ITQLKLPNT
+2156 ITQLRLPDT
-2165 DLVHR
+2165 ECLHR

-2179 NDDGQTLLESSFV
+2179 NDNGQTILESSFV
-2192 NDGIYEDVIANTPNI
+2192 NDGSYEDVIVNLPNI
-2207 LNNQKIICSQI
+2207 INGQKIICSQV

-2227 KSLIYEV
+2227 KSIIYEV
-2234 NMISENV
+2234 NMVSNNA

-2263 IPIDSANSRKASGD
+2263 IPLELSNSRKASGD
-2277 RNKAIYISKFVELT
+2277 LNNAIYVSKFVELL

-2325 VDEIGFEYFNTTGI
+2325 PDEIGFEYFNTTGI
-2339 SDTSIPKTERFE
+2339 SDSSIPKTERFE

-2367 QVKIIMNSQNQAYVP
+2367 QIKIIMSSQNQAYVP